1 MFRGLH
7 IVPPETRIDFMRLR
21 VIAFVLS
28 SLMVV
33 GSIGLIAV
41 KGLNFGIDFRG
52 GILMEVKTPG
62 PADLA
67 SLRGQL
73 SALGLGEV
81 ALQEFGAADAVLIRI
96 QRQEGDETA
105 QLRAVGQVKEALGD
119 RLEYRRTEFVGPKV
133 GRELIED
140 AVLAVVLALGG
151 IAAYIW
157 FRYEWQFG
165 INAIVAT
172 FHDCIT
178 TVGLFALLGLEFNLT
193 TVAAVLTIAGYSVND
208 TVVIYDRVREELRR
222 YKKMPLYDLINMAVN
237 KTLSRTVVT
246 SGLTLLSVLALY
258 GFGGEVLRG
267 FSLAM
272 IWGIVIGS
280 YSTVFIATP
289 LLLYMNLRRG
299 GSAPVKAAE
308 DDSKPAA
315 EAPGGGA

>member
-1 MFRGLH
+1 
-7 IVPPETRIDFMRLR
+7 
-21 VIAFVLS
+21 
-28 SLMVV
+28 
-33 GSIGLIAV
+33 
-41 KGLNFGIDFRG
+41 
-52 GILMEVKTPG
+52 
-62 PADLA
+62 
-67 SLRGQL
+67 
-73 SALGLGEV
+73 
-81 ALQEFGAADAVLIRI
+81 
-96 QRQEGDETA
+96 
-105 QLRAVGQVKEALGD
+105 
-119 RLEYRRTEFVGPKV
+119 
-133 GRELIED
+133 
-140 AVLAVVLALGG
+140 VLAVVLALGG

-172 FHDCIT
+172 FHDTIT

-289 LLLYMNLRRG
+289 LLL
-299 GSAPVKAAE
+299 A
-308 DDSKPAA
+308 
-315 EAPGGGA
+315 